1 MKSLNFQG
9 FSSPII
15 SFTKW
20 VDPVTNRVF
29 YDLYIN
35 LQYESRYD
43 SWEDLS
49 NRIELISRGLGGLE
63 MINSDLDFP
72 NS

>member
-1 MKSLNFQG
+1 MKSLNFHG

-72 NS
+72 NR